1 MELNVHS
8 FVESSPLMFAE
19 FVVGSPK
26 WVFPAI
32 VGGTLLTFLVLF
44 NYAKTNRRDSLAVVG
59 VILKLTA
66 IALLAVCLLEP
77 MRRDQR
83 PRPRANLL
91 PVVVDTS
98 QSMGLKIGRESQSW
112 RDRID
117 ENFAGNAPLFADL
130 SQSFETRIYGFDKRL
145 SSAGEVADLRR
156 DGKATHL
163 LKNLEELNQRLQ
175 GRPVAG
181 VLLLSDGNGLA
192 DGIDYDDL
200 PELDFPVYPVVP
212 EKLSGL
218 NDLRITG
225 TSIRQTNFEVSPIT
239 LTVQFAIDGVLT
251 GDVIVRL
258 TDSQDNIIVEEQTLS
273 LKADESS
280 YYTSFQFRPDQVGL
294 RFYRVDVFRT
304 TDQSAF
310 ESSESLMEANSS
322 ETTLINNTKLVT
334 VDRRSGPYRVLY
346 LAGRPNWEFKFLRR
360 AVDEDAEV
368 ELTGLLRMAN
378 KEPKFSFRDQAVSG
392 TNPLFQGLG
401 DDAEETAEQYDEP
414 VLVPIGVKQADEL
427 ASGFPKTEDQLFY
440 FDAMIVDDI
449 EPEFF
454 SQDQLKL
461 IRRFVSLRGGGLMF
475 LGGQEMW
482 AGRAFDDSVL
492 GDLSPVYV
500 AGRTMDGPSNQSL
513 GLTREGMLEP
523 WMRLRSTV
531 SEENKRLRSM
541 THFTSV
547 NEVGSLKPGAYR
559 LATVTDS
566 VGKERTA
573 VAVQRF
579 GRGKVGALLIAD
591 YWRWAMN
598 AEPGQA
604 DDSYQS
610 WRQMVRWLVG
620 DVPRR
625 TEIVT
630 RDDPETGAVILEI
643 ESFDEAYA
651 PLENGDV
658 KLTVRQPNGAVVPLS
673 VQPVPERPG
682 VVRTSFFDD
691 SAGAYVANAEVRS
704 ADGEVVGT
712 PSSGWTRQIAGREFD
727 HIGFNRGLMEKIAQ
741 KSGGKLIDESNLD
754 RFAQQLNSEK
764 VPVMETW
771 VYPIWHRGWVLSLAL
786 GCLCAEWGLRR
797 YRGLA

>member
-1 MELNVHS
+1 MELNVHP

-440 FDAMIVDDI
+440 FDAMIVDDV

-500 AGRTMDGPSNQSL
+500 ASRTMDGPSNQSL

>member
-32 VGGTLLTFLVLF
+32 VGGTLLTFLLLF

-59 VILKLTA
+59 VILKMTA

>member
-59 VILKLTA
+59 VILKMTA

-500 AGRTMDGPSNQSL
+500 ASRTMDGPSNQSL